1 VGPKGEPLDNKV
13 FYPEELYKECNGS
26 KSDLMVYFDNLFWR
40 SAGSIGHNNL
50 YLSENDTGP
59 DDSVHRMNGV
69 FLLYNK
75 RKSNHASKVDKL
87 TIYDIAPT
95 ILDIMGTKIPGDM
108 QGKVVEEISKW
119 VHQQ

>member
-1 VGPKGEPLDNKV
+1 
-13 FYPEELYKECNGS
+13 
-26 KSDLMVYFDNLFWR
+26 MIYFDNLFWR
-40 SAGSIGHNNL
+40 SSGTIGHNTI

-59 DDSVHRMNGV
+59 DDSVHTMDGV

-75 RKSNHASKVDKL
+75 RKFNHVSKLDRL
-87 TIYDIAPT
+87 SIYDIGPT
-95 ILDIMGTKIPGDM
+95 ILDIMNTKPLDDM